1 VLKTISSLL
10 AILAATATL
19 SAQTD
24 PDQSALERLRRY
36 PSAILARGEQNDA
49 ASIPLMEQ
57 IVAAPVP
64 TEAEIQHQGSRRRKD
79 VIEEYREAGIAAK
92 MALTKMKVHDYFD
105 EFVVGLST
113 SDADWKSHCA
123 DALGYIGDRRAV
135 RHLIPLLDDVKMVRL
150 PPRQRRGKG
159 SEVNV
164 GASVSAAQAL
174 EKLLP
179 QEAAKLLEAYPAK
192 DTSAPRPTPA
202 DWKKWW
208 QDNKAKYSAIP

>member
-10 AILAATATL
+10 AIMTMTATL
-19 SAQTD
+19 SAQTNQ
-24 PDQSALERLRRY
+24 DQSALERLRRY
-36 PSAILARGEQNDA
+36 PSAILARGKQNDA

-57 IVAAPVP
+57 IVATPVP
-64 TEAEIQHQGSRRRKD
+64 TEAEIQLQDSRRRKD
-79 VIEEYREAGIAAK
+79 VIDEYKEASIAAK
-92 MALTKMKVHDYFD
+92 MSLTKMKVHDYFD

-113 SDADWKSHCA
+113 SDADWKSRCA

-135 RHLIPLLDDVKMVRL
+135 KHLIPLLDDIKMVRL
-150 PPRQRRGKG
+150 PPHQRRGKG

-179 QEAAKLLEAYPAK
+179 QEAAKILQDHPAK
-192 DTSAPRPTPA
+192 DTSAHRPSPA

-208 QDNKAKYSAIP
+208 QDNKDKYSAI